1 MLLLS
6 GCYFLACCGFTTGW
20 SSFHR
25 LLYIHDII
33 RAMQTLEQTPSLA
46 IEYVSEKH
54 ATQITQLKAF
64 IDALL
69 NYVPGA
75 PGSCSVL
82 QEAMQPLKIPANV
95 NQRNALEWA
104 TLEIQSH
111 EQAMALE
118 LAKENAFREL
128 QTAERA
134 RRTAERTAV
143 KARKRWTQLQTIA
156 PTKSVAVVR
165 AVAHA

>member
-1 MLLLS
+1 VVVLRQPVQVS
-6 GCYFLACCGFTTGW
+6 IKTK
-20 SSFHR
+20 
-25 LLYIHDII
+25 YINDII
-33 RAMQTLEQTPSLA
+33 QAMQTLELTSSLA

-54 ATQITQLKAF
+54 ATQISQLKAF
-64 IDALL
+64 IEALL
-69 NYVPGA
+69 SYVPGT
-75 PGSCSVL
+75 PGSGAAL
-82 QEAMQPLKIPANV
+82 QETMQPLKIPANV

-104 TLEIQSH
+104 THEIQAH

-143 KARKRWTQLQTIA
+143 KARKRWTQLQTIM
-156 PTKSVAVVR
+156 PMKSSPVAR
-165 AVAHA
+165 SLAHA